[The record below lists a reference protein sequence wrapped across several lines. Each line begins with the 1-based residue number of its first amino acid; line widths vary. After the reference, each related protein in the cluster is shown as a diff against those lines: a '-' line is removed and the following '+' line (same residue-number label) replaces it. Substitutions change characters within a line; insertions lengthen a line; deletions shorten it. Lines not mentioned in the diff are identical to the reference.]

1 MRCRQCKDFVGTL
14 FPGAMFAPTSES
26 QPGDLSSHLHT
37 IIGMQHNLANKVM
50 PKEQAFQKFYT
61 ALDTF
66 ERWLKEQHLN

>member
-1 MRCRQCKDFVGTL
+1 
-14 FPGAMFAPTSES
+14 
-26 QPGDLSSHLHT
+26 
-37 IIGMQHNLANKVM
+37 MQHNLANKVM

>member
-1 MRCRQCKDFVGTL
+1 MQGFFGTL